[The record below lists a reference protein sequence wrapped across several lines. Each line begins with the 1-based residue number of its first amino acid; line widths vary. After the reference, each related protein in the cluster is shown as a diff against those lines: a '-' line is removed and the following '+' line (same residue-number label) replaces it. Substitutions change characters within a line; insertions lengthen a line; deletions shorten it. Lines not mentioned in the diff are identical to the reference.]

1 MTYQPQRI
9 VAPDGTELV
18 VMRAQDYARLV
29 AAAGDEDARD
39 IRLADRAR
47 RDDDAR
53 YPAPVADAILAGMT
67 PLRAWREH
75 RGISQA
81 DLARLA
87 GVTATALSKIESAKR
102 IGRPGTRRAIASALD
117 VPVSALDS
125 LDDD

>member
-9 VAPDGTELV
+9 IAPDGTELV

-29 AAAGDEDARD
+29 AAAGDEDACD

-47 RDDDAR
+47 RDDEAR
-53 YPAPVADAILAGMT
+53 YPASVADAILAGVAPM
-67 PLRAWREH
+67 RAWREY

-102 IGRPGTRRAIASALD
+102 IGRPGTRRAIAKALD

-125 LDDD
+125 LDD